1 MSNPLNRKNAF
12 VIVFVTVLIDSI
24 GFGIIIPVLP
34 QLIMELTGVTV
45 ARAAGYGGWLSF
57 VYALMQFFCA
67 PVLGNL
73 SDRFG
78 RRPVLLF
85 SLLALGCDYLV
96 MGFAPTIGW
105 LFVGRLIAGC
115 AGASFTPAYAYIAD
129 ITEPAKRAQ
138 SFGLIGAAFG
148 GGFIAGPAIGGL
160 LGSFGPRAPFF
171 VAAAIALIN
180 FAFGCLAL
188 PESLPPESRRPFHWR
203 RANPLGTLL
212 QILKYPAVTWLLAA
226 MFLWQLGHQVLPSI
240 WAYYT
245 IARFQWSSAQVGGS
259 LAFVGVVMALAQGFL
274 TRLLIPWF
282 GGEQRAALA
291 GMSAA
296 VVAYVGYAFASS
308 GWMMYAI
315 SLTTA
320 IFALTYPAMNGL
332 ASQRVPG
339 NAQGELQG
347 AVASLYSLSSIL
359 GPPLMTQVF
368 GYFSSPAAPVHF
380 PGAAFIAAA
389 VLTVACAV
397 LFAKS
402 QTGGSNRGPGAT
414 AIRGAR
420 GLNPGRLR
428 PLQARPSMAH
438 VRYPSRNTS
447 SVLPNNS

>member
-1 MSNPLNRKNAF
+1 MTPPITPLNRKRAF
-12 VIVFVTVLIDSI
+12 AIIFVTVLVDSI

-34 QLIMELTGVTV
+34 QLIMTLTGVTV
-45 ARAAGYGGWLSF
+45 DRAAGYGGWLSF

-85 SLLALGCDYLV
+85 ALLALGCDYV
-96 MGFAPTIGW
+96 IMGFAPTIGW
-105 LFVGRLIAGC
+105 LFVGRLVAGC

-171 VAAAIALIN
+171 VAAVIALGN

-188 PESLPPESRRPFHWR
+188 PESLPLESRRPWDWR
-203 RANPLGTLL
+203 RANPLGAFR
-212 QILKYPAVTWLLAA
+212 QILRYPVVAWLLGA
-226 MFLWQLGHQVLPSI
+226 MFLWQLGHQVLPST
-240 WAYYT
+240 WAFYT
-245 IARFQWSSAQVGGS
+245 IAKFRWTSAQVGGS
-259 LAFVGVVMALAQGFL
+259 LAFVGAVMALAQGFL
-274 TRLLIPWF
+274 TRVLIPWF
-282 GGEQRAALA
+282 GGEQRAALV
-291 GMSAA
+291 GMAA
-296 VVAYVGYAFASS
+296 AIVAYLGYAFASS

-320 IFALTYPAMNGL
+320 VFALTYPAMNAL
-332 ASQRVPG
+332 ASQRIPA

-347 AVASLYSLSSIL
+347 AVAGLYSLSSIF

-368 GYFSSPAAPVHF
+368 GYFSSPAAPVHV
-380 PGAAFIAAA
+380 PGAAFITAAF
-389 VLTVACAV
+389 LTAACAV
-397 LFAKS
+397 VFAKS
-402 QTGGSNRGPGAT
+402 
-414 AIRGAR
+414 
-420 GLNPGRLR
+420 LNVAALDPLR
-428 PLQARPSMAH
+428 
-438 VRYPSRNTS
+438 
-447 SVLPNNS
+447 